1 MRYLK
6 RFDEELNLSTYR
18 SAERKLKQLMKDKPQ
33 LAKAVGAEERAK
45 NLADWSKNIE
55 SRDILNRWKKN
66 VEEYQKFGEFNFELS
81 RPGSPSIKPK
91 VYSFYLHLE
100 CEYESMIDFWEE
112 EEDNNRNICLSFFTG
127 LIPKNLEDI
136 EEIKQL
142 YTNDFFNGFFFGNWI
157 NINYKVVNSE
167 LTFIGINVRDY
178 EVPVQVADR
187 RTANSLKRLLVNCF
201 DSKFDYPSGYRDITN
216 IYDKIEHS
224 VIQAL
229 DMSINYGIDMDR
241 IREDIQKLPVIN
253 FYKQ

>member
-112 EEDNNRNICLSFFTG
+112 EEDNNRNICFSFFTG

-201 DSKFDYPSGYRDITN
+201 DSKFDYPSG
-216 IYDKIEHS
+216 
-224 VIQAL
+224 
-229 DMSINYGIDMDR
+229 
-241 IREDIQKLPVIN
+241 
-253 FYKQ
+253 

>member
-6 RFDEELNLSTYR
+6 KFDEELNLSTYR

-112 EEDNNRNICLSFFTG
+112 EEDNNRNICFSFFTG

>member
-1 MRYLK
+1 
-6 RFDEELNLSTYR
+6 
-18 SAERKLKQLMKDKPQ
+18 
-33 LAKAVGAEERAK
+33 
-45 NLADWSKNIE
+45 
-55 SRDILNRWKKN
+55 
-66 VEEYQKFGEFNFELS
+66 
-81 RPGSPSIKPK
+81 
-91 VYSFYLHLE
+91 
-100 CEYESMIDFWEE
+100 MIDFWEE
-112 EEDNNRNICLSFFTG
+112 EEDNNRNICFSFFTG